1 MKRKS
6 IGVLLAAALL
16 GCAATEPDATA
27 RQPVALSAEAGG
39 VVQDYLA
46 RVHGRFGA
54 LAVTSDGQRAI
65 YHFCQ
70 SRLWKNCDD
79 YELADRFVSIPSGQL
94 AAKEAMAR
102 CGGTCVLLYVN
113 EKQQQAYAVAT
124 P

>member
-1 MKRKS
+1 MMRYS
-6 IGVLLAAALL
+6 ISVLLAAFLF
-16 GCAATEPDATA
+16 GCAAAEPDAIA
-27 RQPVALSAEAGG
+27 KEPVALSAEAGR

-54 LAVTSDGQRAI
+54 LAVTSDGQRAV
-65 YHFCQ
+65 YHLCQ

-94 AAKEAMAR
+94 AAETAMSR

-113 EKQQQAYAVAT
+113 EKQKQAYAVK
-124 P
+124 